1 MVNNTE
7 FKKAEIEMMIDGM
20 YSLVVKS
27 IMRSDNY
34 EARLKELDEGS
45 DLYNSVKG
53 WMENEES
60 EIKKHYEL
68 IEKLRGVW
76 FEAKE

>member
-1 MVNNTE
+1 MWEPAVGDLI
-7 FKKAEIEMMIDGM
+7 KALERMWGIWE
-20 YSLVVKS
+20 VKA
-27 IMRSDNY
+27 IMRSENY
-34 EARLKELDEGS
+34 EKRLEELDEGS

-53 WMENEES
+53 WMENEEV

>member
-1 MVNNTE
+1 MMNNTE

-20 YSLVVKS
+20 YGLVVNA
-27 IMRSDNY
+27 IMRSENY
-34 EARLKELDEGS
+34 EKRLKELDEGG
-45 DLYNSVKG
+45 DLYNSVRG
-53 WMENEES
+53 WMENEDAEN
-60 EIKKHYEL
+60 KKRYDL